1 MIQCVLGI
9 RKHLTIYQS
18 YNKVCYDNSACFL
31 MSLRTAYSFVL
42 TDITLITSF
51 IHTIYIQLA
60 SLFMINLSCL
70 LNLKPWSK
78 SFFFFT
84 FFEKV
89 SLNDSWFTVLWL
101 LLYNSDSAMHVHT
114 SIVFQIS
121 FPYRSLQSIG
131 QSSLSNRSSTDLISS
146 PFTLVPPFIVSC
158 VIVCII
164 STKSSV
170 NIDEG

>member
-60 SLFMINLSCL
+60 SLFMINLSSL

-78 SFFFFT
+78 SFFFLPFLKKFHWMIVDLQCCDFCCT
-84 FFEKV
+84 TVTQRCMYTHPLFFRLFSHTDHCGALGRV
-89 SLNDSWFTVLWL
+89 PYRTGQAQILYLHLLHWFLH
-101 LLYNSDSAMHVHT
+101 LLYHVW
-114 SIVFQIS
+114 
-121 FPYRSLQSIG
+121 
-131 QSSLSNRSSTDLISS
+131 
-146 PFTLVPPFIVSC
+146 
-158 VIVCII
+158 
-164 STKSSV
+164 
-170 NIDEG
+170 